1 MNVLFYLFQNIDEA
15 SGSIGGIERHT
26 LTLKKGLE
34 HYGFKFFLAFSNHD
48 EVSELDYDKSLLI
61 NSKTPISLIR
71 DFIVK
76 NKIDVI
82 HVQQNDGS
90 EMRIFNKAIEGL
102 DHVRIVTT
110 YHFCPGYELD
120 DLTFHNAWVR
130 FLQSHRLSHKIKWLR
145 RFCLIPFYRYKK
157 RTKMIAKFKL
167 LYGYS
172 KPLILLCDDY
182 VERFS
187 SFLSQ
192 DCRLN
197 TMVINNCTSFDDYYD
212 PLRLD
217 QKKKE
222 VVIVSRLE
230 ETYKRLSI
238 AINIWKRFQNEGIFQ
253 DWHLTIVGEG
263 YSQRYYESLIKNIPN
278 ITMVGRQESKPY
290 FERSSIYLNTSKTE
304 GWCLCCGEAM
314 QMGVV
319 PVSFSSW
326 GAVYDIID
334 SDVNGFI
341 IPDNDLETY
350 YQKLVLLMSDDKL
363 RHKMARAAI
372 EKSQK
377 FSKEKFLQQYIDVY
391 SGKLH

>member
-26 LTLKKGLE
+26 LTQI
-34 HYGFKFFLAFSNHD
+34 FK
-48 EVSELDYDKSLLI
+48 
-61 NSKTPISLIR
+61 
-71 DFIVK
+71 
-76 NKIDVI
+76 
-82 HVQQNDGS
+82 
-90 EMRIFNKAIEGL
+90 KAIEGL
-102 DHVRIVTT
+102 DNVRIVTT

-130 FLQSHRLSHKIKWLR
+130 FLQSHRLSQKIKWLR
-145 RFCLIPFYRYKK
+145 RFCLMPFYRYKK

-167 LYGYS
+167 LYCYS

-187 SFLSQ
+187 SFLSH
-192 DCRLN
+192 DCRPN
-197 TMVINNCTSFDDYYD
+197 TRVINNCTSFDDYYD

-217 QKKKE
+217 QKRKE

-238 AINIWKRFQNEGIFQ
+238 AINIWKRF
-253 DWHLTIVGEG
+253 
-263 YSQRYYESLIKNIPN
+263 PN

>member
-1 MNVLFYLFQNIDEA
+1 M
-15 SGSIGGIERHT
+15 
-26 LTLKKGLE
+26 
-34 HYGFKFFLAFSNHD
+34 
-48 EVSELDYDKSLLI
+48 
-61 NSKTPISLIR
+61 
-71 DFIVK
+71 
-76 NKIDVI
+76 
-82 HVQQNDGS
+82 
-90 EMRIFNKAIEGL
+90 
-102 DHVRIVTT
+102 
-110 YHFCPGYELD
+110 
-120 DLTFHNAWVR
+120 
-130 FLQSHRLSHKIKWLR
+130 
-145 RFCLIPFYRYKK
+145 
-157 RTKMIAKFKL
+157 
-167 LYGYS
+167 LYCYS

-187 SFLSQ
+187 SFLSH
-192 DCRLN
+192 DCRPN
-197 TMVINNCTSFDDYYD
+197 TRVINNCTSFDDYYD

-217 QKKKE
+217 QKRKE

-238 AINIWKRFQNEGIFQ
+238 AINIWKRFQDEGIFQ